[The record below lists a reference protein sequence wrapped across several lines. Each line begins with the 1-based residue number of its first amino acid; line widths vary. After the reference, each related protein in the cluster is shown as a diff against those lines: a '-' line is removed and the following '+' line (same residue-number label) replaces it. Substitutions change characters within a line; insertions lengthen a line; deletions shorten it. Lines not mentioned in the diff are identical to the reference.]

1 MGDDGKPMK
10 HVFSGLLI
18 VAFVVMPGLTHA
30 AGNASMSFD
39 EVTVS
44 AEQGESFDLTVQVQ
58 PNGEAL
64 DTVRS
69 IVTYDPATL
78 SAQYVTLKGAFDRSA
93 PGNYIDNGAG
103 KISWGGF
110 TLNGPVADSTS
121 FISINFLALQE
132 GSTTVAISGDSKA
145 ISAGV
150 ESINPAGLGS
160 SVVTVSGGEE
170 ADPTLSLVIVESDS
184 HPDQSAW
191 YSNASVNLN
200 WIELAA
206 DSAVESYLYDF
217 DQVSST
223 DPSTALAAGVSE
235 MTQEVE
241 EDGIYYFHIKGVQT
255 DGRETDTVHYRVQ
268 VDTTDPNPIELSVQ
282 DAKLLEGESAWFTFA
297 TTDETSG
304 VRQYQI
310 ALNSSDFQVQSSPL
324 EMEDL
329 GPGTYFFRVVALD
342 RAGNTAYGSTSVRVY
357 PEGTEI
363 DRPEGYKPASE
374 IEAVVSAMSGED
386 EDDTASSTQTL
397 LTLVLGV
404 LIALGLIY
412 AIARRKK
419 S

>member
-1 MGDDGKPMK
+1 MK
-10 HVFSGLLI
+10 HLFSGLLI
-18 VAFVVMPGLTHA
+18 AVVVMLPGMSLA
-30 AGNASMSFD
+30 AGNATMSFA

-78 SAQYVTLKGAFDRSA
+78 SAQYVTLTGAFDRSA
-93 PGNYIDNGAG
+93 PGNYIDNRTG
-103 KISWGGF
+103 KVSWGGF
-110 TLNGPVADSTS
+110 TLDGPVSSTTS
-121 FISINFLALQE
+121 FVSINFLALQE
-132 GSTTVAISGDSKA
+132 GTTAVSINGDSRA
-145 ISAGV
+145 ISAGT
-150 ESINPAGLGS
+150 ENIDPTDLGS
-160 SVVTVSGGEE
+160 SVVTVGAAAV
-170 ADPTLSLVIVESDS
+170 ADPTLSLVILESDS
-184 HPDQSAW
+184 HPDQNAW

-200 WIELAA
+200 WIEIAA
-206 DSAVESYLYDF
+206 DSRIASYLYDF
-217 DQVSST
+217 DQSSST
-223 DPSTALAAGVSE
+223 DPSTALAAGSTE
-235 MTQEVE
+235 MTQEVT

-255 DGRETDTVHYRVQ
+255 DGRETDVVHHRVQ

-297 TTDETSG
+297 TTDDTAG
-304 VRQYQI
+304 VLQYQI
-310 ALNSSDFQVQSSPL
+310 ALNSSDFKVQSSPL

-329 GPGTYFFRVVALD
+329 DPGTYFFRVVALD

-357 PEGTEI
+357 PEGTDV
-363 DRPEGYKPASE
+363 DRPEGYEPASE
-374 IEAVVSAMSGED
+374 ITAVVSSLSGSDD
-386 EDDTASSTQTL
+386 ETASSTQTL
-397 LTLVLGV
+397 ITLVLGV